1 MRMGVYIMEEG
12 VFKMV
17 YTRTIH
23 WRYVEWRKEICRIE
37 EGGIY
42 NGERG
47 YVEYRKEVCRMKE
60 GYVEWRKGVCRM
72 EEGGM

>member
-1 MRMGVYIMEEG
+1 MEEG

-47 YVEYRKEVCRMKE
+47 YVEYRKEVCRISYFIFLFNYKARDNTNKKSQFTM
-60 GYVEWRKGVCRM
+60 
-72 EEGGM
+72 